1 MIADP
6 KMKLTV
12 VYSPH
17 YDGDVYLGDAPN
29 SMGTIYVGNMGL
41 MSFLEQ
47 RAGIHYNIKADVER
61 EADYLNAMN
70 IYLADKERAKNAF
83 FEEAAN
89 VDPFGVACK
98 LLKWRDA
105 LIMAGWDKT
114 CSDDQCKK

>member
-47 RAGIHYNIKADVER
+47 RAGIHYNIKADVAVDTENVR
-61 EADYLNAMN
+61 IRRRLM
-70 IYLADKERAKNAF
+70 LKE
-83 FEEAAN
+83 
-89 VDPFGVACK
+89 K
-98 LLKWRDA
+98 LIILMPRISIWQTRKEPKMCSLKKQQT
-105 LIMAGWDKT
+105 LIRLE
-114 CSDDQCKK
+114 

>member
-1 MIADP
+1 MIVDP

-17 YDGDVYLGDAPN
+17 YDGDVYLGDEPN
-29 SMGTIYVGNMGL
+29 AMGTIYVGNMG
-41 MSFLEQ
+41 MMTFLEQ

-70 IYLADKERAKNAF
+70 IFLADKERAQNVF

-105 LIMAGWDKT
+105 LIMAG
-114 CSDDQCKK
+114 